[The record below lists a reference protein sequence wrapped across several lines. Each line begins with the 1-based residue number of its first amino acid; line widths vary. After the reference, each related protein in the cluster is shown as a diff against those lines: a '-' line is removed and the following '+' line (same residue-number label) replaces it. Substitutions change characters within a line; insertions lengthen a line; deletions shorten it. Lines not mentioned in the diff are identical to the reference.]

1 MMLDSVRDRALAREI
16 AAAVAERGG
25 RVYYVGGCVRD
36 RLLGRENKDIDIEI
50 HGIAAAELE
59 LLLDGFGARMSIGES
74 FGIYALKGYG
84 LDIAM
89 PRKETLRGHGHK
101 DFDIFVDP
109 FIGTAKAAQRRDF
122 TVNALMED
130 VLTGEIVDHYGGLDD
145 LNQGI
150 LRHVCTDTF
159 AEDPLRVLRGA
170 QFAARF
176 GFAVAPETVNLC
188 RGLTLRHLPRERIEG
203 ELQKALL
210 KADRPSVFFEVLRT
224 MHQLHEWFP
233 ELEALVNIPQDPVH
247 HPEGDVWTHTMLVLD
262 EAAKY
267 RTESAQPMMLMLAA
281 LTHDFGKA
289 VCTEEI
295 DGRIHAYGHEAAGL
309 PLAEAFL
316 RRITGETRLIRGVLN
331 LVELHMRPNVAA
343 AVRAPVKSTNK
354 LFDQALDPD
363 ALLALA
369 AADRMGRERPAAEAG
384 AEAFLQERLAVYR
397 HTMAQPCVMGRD
409 LTAAGLRPGP
419 DFAEIL
425 AHAHK
430 LHLAGI
436 DKASALKQTL
446 AFARTLQKK
455 NNTGKG

>member
-1 MMLDSVRDRALAREI
+1 MQDYTRDRALARQI
-16 AAAVAERGG
+16 AQAAADRSG
-25 RVYYVGGCVRD
+25 RAYYVGGCVRD
-36 RLLGRENKDIDIEI
+36 RLLGLENKDIDIEI
-50 HGIAAAELE
+50 HGITAAKLE
-59 LLLDGFGARMSIGES
+59 QLLDGFGTRMAIGES
-74 FGIYALKGYG
+74 FGIYALKGCG

-109 FIGTAKAAQRRDF
+109 FIGTAKAARRRDF

-130 VLTGEIVDHYGGLDD
+130 VLTGEIVDHFGGLCD
-145 LNQGI
+145 LKNGI
-150 LRHVCTDTF
+150 LRHVCAKTF
-159 AEDPLRVLRGA
+159 TEDPLRVLRGA

-176 GFAVAPETVNLC
+176 GFAVAPETVELC
-188 RGLTLRHLPRERIEG
+188 RGLTLRHLARERVES

-210 KADRPSVFFEVLRT
+210 KAEHPSVFFETLRT
-224 MHQLHEWFP
+224 MNQLNEWFP
-233 ELEALVNIPQDPVH
+233 ELEALIDIPQDPVH

-267 RTESAQPMMLMLAA
+267 RAQAAQPMALMLAA

-295 DGRIHAYGHEAAGL
+295 NGRIHSYGHEVAGL
-309 PLAEAFL
+309 PLAEKFL
-316 RRITGETRLIRGVLN
+316 RRITGEARLIRGVLN

-354 LFDQALDPD
+354 LFDQAADPD

-369 AADRMGRERPAAEAG
+369 AADRMGRERPAAEAD
-384 AEAFLQERLAVYR
+384 AEAFLRERLHIYR

-425 AHAHK
+425 AYAHK
-430 LHLAGI
+430 LRLAGVPK
-436 DKASALKQTL
+436 DSALKQTL

-455 NNTGKG
+455 KEKS

>member
-1 MMLDSVRDRALAREI
+1 MIQEDVRDRMLARQI
-16 AAAVAERGG
+16 AQAVADRGG

-36 RLLGRENKDIDIEI
+36 RLLGLENKDIDIEI
-50 HGIAAAELE
+50 HGITAAELE
-59 LLLDGFGARMSIGES
+59 QLLDTFGARMAIGES

-89 PRKETLRGHGHK
+89 PRKETLRGTGHR

-109 FIGTAKAAQRRDF
+109 FIGTEKAARRRDF
-122 TVNALMED
+122 TINALMED
-130 VLTGEIVDHYGGLDD
+130 VLTGEIIDHYGGVED
-145 LNQGI
+145 LNHRI
-150 LRHVCTDTF
+150 LRHVCVETF

-176 GFAVAPETVNLC
+176 GFSVAPETVDLC
-188 RGLTLRHLPRERIEG
+188 RGLTLSHLPRERIEG

-210 KADRPSVFFEVLRT
+210 KADHPSIFFEVLRT
-224 MHQLHEWFP
+224 MHQLSEWFP
-233 ELEALVNIPQDPVH
+233 EVQALEGIPQDPIH

-267 RTESAQPMMLMLAA
+267 RTQTAQPMALMLAA
-281 LTHDFGKA
+281 LTHDFGK
-289 VCTEEI
+289 VLCTEET
-295 DGRIHAYGHEAAGL
+295 DGRIHSYGHEVEGL
-309 PLAEAFL
+309 PMVETFL
-316 RRITGETRLIRGVLN
+316 HRITGETRLIRTILN

-343 AVRAPVKSTNK
+343 RVCAPVKSTNK
-354 LFDQALDPD
+354 MFDQALDPD

-369 AADRMGRERPAAEAG
+369 AADRMGRERPAGETD

-419 DFAEIL
+419 DFTEIL
-425 AHAHK
+425 AYAHK
-430 LHLAGI
+430 LQLAGI
-436 DKASALKQTL
+436 PKESALKQTL
-446 AFARTLQKK
+446 AYARTLQKK
-455 NNTGKG
+455 NKGKS

>member
-1 MMLDSVRDRALAREI
+1 MQDQMHDRALARQI
-16 AAAVAERGG
+16 AQAVADRGG
-25 RVYYVGGCVRD
+25 RAYYVGGCVRD
-36 RLLGRENKDIDIEI
+36 RLLGLENKDIDIEI
-50 HGIAAAELE
+50 HGISVPELE
-59 LLLDGFGARMSIGES
+59 SLLDGFGHRMAIGES
-74 FGIYALKGYG
+74 FGIYALKGCG

-89 PRKETLRGHGHK
+89 PRKETLCGTGHK
-101 DFDIFVDP
+101 DFEVFVDP

-130 VLTGEIVDHYGGLDD
+130 VLTGEIIDHYGGIAD
-145 LNQGI
+145 LKHRI
-150 LRHVCTDTF
+150 LRHVCTETF
-159 AEDPLRVLRGA
+159 TEDPLRVLRGA

-176 GFAVAPETVNLC
+176 AFTAAPETVALC

-210 KADRPSVFFEVLRT
+210 KADTPSVFFETLRT
-224 MHQLHEWFP
+224 MHQLQEWFP
-233 ELEALVNIPQDPVH
+233 ELAALIGVPQDPVH

-262 EAAKY
+262 EAAGY
-267 RTESAQPMMLMLAA
+267 RDRTAQPMALMLAA

-295 DGRIHAYGHEAAGL
+295 DGRIHAYGHEEQGL
-309 PLAEAFL
+309 PLVETFL
-316 RRITGETRLIRGVLN
+316 RRITGETRLIRTVLN

-354 LFDQALDPD
+354 LFDRASDPD

-369 AADRMGRERPAAEAG
+369 AADRMGRTRPEAETD
-384 AEAFLQERLAVYR
+384 AEAFLQERLTVYR

-419 DFAEIL
+419 DFSDIL

-430 LHLAGI
+430 LRLAGVP
-436 DKASALKQTL
+436 KESALKQTL
-446 AFARTLQKK
+446 AYARTLQKK
-455 NNTGKG
+455 NKAEKS